1 MVVQLLIHSSN
12 TVGHVEMR
20 GLEHL
25 GDWIAVLRQGHSLLN
40 GVPDHCVT
48 HKIQQLLRSLEF
60 PLLTAPWRV
69 ESHSAWSTIKRGY
82 CRKILAAWHYQEH
95 RGSQQI
101 LRPEASSIS
110 ICLSEVHPE
119 DEEVAS
125 VEVEVEP
132 EREAVCQTSVQ
143 AAQCDL
149 TADSM
154 CEQVAA
160 VFSSHMDHQQL
171 C

>member
-1 MVVQLLIHSSN
+1 MEYDQARVLPKN
-12 TVGHVEMR
+12 TS
-20 GLEHL
+20 GLAL
-25 GDWIAVLRQGHSLLN
+25 PGTQ
-40 GVPDHCVT
+40 
-48 HKIQQLLRSLEF
+48 
-60 PLLTAPWRV
+60 
-69 ESHSAWSTIKRGY
+69 
-82 CRKILAAWHYQEH
+82 RKPTNPSPG
-95 RGSQQI
+95 R
-101 LRPEASSIS
+101 ASSIS
-110 ICLSEVHPE
+110 TCLSEVHPE

-149 TADSM
+149 DADSM

-160 VFSSHMDHQQL
+160 VFSSHTDHQQL